1 MPSADDNR
9 INKIEMKKFL
19 TAAVVAASI
28 SSMAAQGQQSIDN
41 PMTQAMLDVYAKEL
55 EANPKDADIYFRRAN
70 EYYKFNQYLRAL
82 ADVDK
87 TLEYAPAGNRD
98 LRFQAYMLRADI
110 YQMLDK
116 HREALADFS
125 EALKLDPTSFMALYQ
140 KANEE
145 YALGDY
151 SAAKADYTRLRA
163 TNPRSVEALT
173 GLARVAVKEND
184 LGRASEYMDGAVEMM
199 SADSDIYIRRASVR
213 RMQGNNTGAVEDLL
227 MAISI
232 DNNTRAFQELIDM
245 ANVDYPAVISAISTS
260 ISYAPQQGML
270 YYIRGFIAQAHDH
283 YASALADYRKLIDQ
297 NMYEYA
303 GLYNSMAQCQLALC
317 RYPQAID
324 NIDHAIS
331 MDGGKN
337 GEFYATKAR
346 ILYAQGKNSEAMDAL
361 KQASLRGYSSTNV
374 DELQALVDYA
384 AGDFE
389 KANDIYAA
397 MIVDHPEVMRNYIYR
412 AWVLADGLKQ
422 PANAQTL
429 YNRVVSM
436 TADTDN
442 GEKATSPL
450 SAVQSYR
457 GFALLFSGDR
467 QGALDWAKGLYSD
480 YRDTDGYL
488 NFVLACLYAQ
498 ASVADPSISSSEKY
512 DLTASAIK
520 SLERA
525 LQLGYGNLYEITKAD
540 TGRVSLAPLRNDSHF
555 NALIARYAHLFE

>member
-1 MPSADDNR
+1 
-9 INKIEMKKFL
+9 MKKFL
-19 TAAVVAASI
+19 AAAVVAASI
-28 SSMAAQGQQSIDN
+28 SSMAAHSQQSIDN

-98 LRFQAYMLRADI
+98 LKFQAYMLRADI

-151 SAAKADYTRLRA
+151 SAAKSDYTRLRS

-436 TADTDN
+436 TADSDN
-442 GEKATSPL
+442 GEKASSPL

-467 QGALDWAKGLYSD
+467 QGALEWAKGLYSD

-488 NFVLACLYAQ
+488 NFVIACLYAQ

-512 DLTASAIK
+512 DLTAQAIK

>member
-1 MPSADDNR
+1 
-9 INKIEMKKFL
+9 MKKFL

-28 SSMAAQGQQSIDN
+28 SSMAAQSQQSIDN

-110 YQMLDK
+110 YQMLDN

-151 SAAKADYTRLRA
+151 SAAKSDYTRLRA

-361 KQASLRGYSSTNV
+361 KQASLRGYSSTNM

-436 TADTDN
+436 TADSDN
-442 GEKATSPL
+442 GEKASSPL

-467 QGALDWAKGLYSD
+467 QGALEWAKGLYSD

>member
-1 MPSADDNR
+1 
-9 INKIEMKKFL
+9 MKKFL

-98 LRFQAYMLRADI
+98 LKFQAYMLRADI

-151 SAAKADYTRLRA
+151 SAAKADYTRLRS

-436 TADTDN
+436 TADSDN

-467 QGALDWAKGLYSD
+467 QGALEWAKGLYSD

-512 DLTASAIK
+512 DLTAQAIK

>member
-1 MPSADDNR
+1 
-9 INKIEMKKFL
+9 MKKFL

-28 SSMAAQGQQSIDN
+28 SSMTAQSQQSIDN

-55 EANPKDADIYFRRAN
+55 EGNPKDADIYFRRAN

-361 KQASLRGYSSTNV
+361 KQASLRGYSSTNM

-436 TADTDN
+436 TADSDN

-467 QGALDWAKGLYSD
+467 PGALDWAKGLYSD

-488 NFVLACLYAQ
+488 NYVLACLYAQ

>member
-1 MPSADDNR
+1 
-9 INKIEMKKFL
+9 MKKFL

-28 SSMAAQGQQSIDN
+28 SSMTAQSQQSIDN

-346 ILYAQGKNSEAMDAL
+346 ILYAQGKNSGAMDAL
-361 KQASLRGYSSTNV
+361 KQASLRGYSSTNM

-436 TADTDN
+436 TADSDN

>member
-1 MPSADDNR
+1 
-9 INKIEMKKFL
+9 MKKFL

-28 SSMAAQGQQSIDN
+28 SSMTAQSQQSIDN

-361 KQASLRGYSSTNV
+361 KQASLRGYSSTNM

-436 TADTDN
+436 TADSDN

-467 QGALDWAKGLYSD
+467 PGALDWAKGLYSD

>member
-1 MPSADDNR
+1 
-9 INKIEMKKFL
+9 MKKFL

-28 SSMAAQGQQSIDN
+28 SSMTAQSQQSIDN

-361 KQASLRGYSSTNV
+361 KQASLRGYSSTNM

-436 TADTDN
+436 TADSDN

-540 TGRVSLAPLRNDSHF
+540 TGRVSFAPLRNDSHF

>member
-1 MPSADDNR
+1 
-9 INKIEMKKFL
+9 MKKFL

-28 SSMAAQGQQSIDN
+28 SSMTAQSQQSIDN

-361 KQASLRGYSSTNV
+361 KQASLRGYSSTNM

-436 TADTDN
+436 TADSDN

-488 NFVLACLYAQ
+488 NFVIACLYAQ

>member
-1 MPSADDNR
+1 
-9 INKIEMKKFL
+9 MKKFL

-28 SSMAAQGQQSIDN
+28 SSMTAQSQQSIDN

-297 NMYEYA
+297 NMYEYS

-361 KQASLRGYSSTNV
+361 KQASLRGYSSTNM

-436 TADTDN
+436 TADSDN

>member
-1 MPSADDNR
+1 
-9 INKIEMKKFL
+9 MKKFL

>member
-1 MPSADDNR
+1 
-9 INKIEMKKFL
+9 MKKFL

-98 LRFQAYMLRADI
+98 LKFQAYMLRADI

-116 HREALADFS
+116 HSEALADFS

-151 SAAKADYTRLRA
+151 SAAKSDYTRLRS

-436 TADTDN
+436 TADSDN
-442 GEKATSPL
+442 GEKASSPL

-467 QGALDWAKGLYSD
+467 QGALEWAKGLYSD

-512 DLTASAIK
+512 DLTAQAIK

>member
-1 MPSADDNR
+1 
-9 INKIEMKKFL
+9 MKKFL

-28 SSMAAQGQQSIDN
+28 SSMAAQSQQSIDN

-361 KQASLRGYSSTNV
+361 KQASLRGYSSTNM

-436 TADTDN
+436 TADSDN

-488 NFVLACLYAQ
+488 NFVIACLYAQ

>member
-1 MPSADDNR
+1 
-9 INKIEMKKFL
+9 MKKLL

-28 SSMAAQGQQSIDN
+28 SSMTAQSQQSIDN

-361 KQASLRGYSSTNV
+361 KKASLRGYSSTNV
-374 DELQALVDYA
+374 DELQALVDYV

-436 TADTDN
+436 TADSDN

-457 GFALLFSGDR
+457 GFALLFTGDR

-512 DLTASAIK
+512 DLTAQAIK

>member
-1 MPSADDNR
+1 
-9 INKIEMKKFL
+9 MKKFL

-28 SSMAAQGQQSIDN
+28 SSMTAQSQQSIDN

-98 LRFQAYMLRADI
+98 LKFQAYMLRADI

-151 SAAKADYTRLRA
+151 SAAKADYTRLRS

-422 PANAQTL
+422 LANAQTL

-436 TADTDN
+436 TADSDN

-467 QGALDWAKGLYSD
+467 PGALDWAKGLYSD

>member
-1 MPSADDNR
+1 
-9 INKIEMKKFL
+9 MKKFL

-28 SSMAAQGQQSIDN
+28 SSMAAHSQQSIDN

-98 LRFQAYMLRADI
+98 LKFQAYMLRADI

-436 TADTDN
+436 TADSDN
-442 GEKATSPL
+442 GEKASSPL

-467 QGALDWAKGLYSD
+467 QGALEWAKGLYSD

-512 DLTASAIK
+512 DLTAQAIK

>member
-1 MPSADDNR
+1 
-9 INKIEMKKFL
+9 MKKFL

-28 SSMAAQGQQSIDN
+28 SSMTAQSQQSIDN

-116 HREALADFS
+116 HREAFADFS

-361 KQASLRGYSSTNV
+361 KQASLRGYSSTNM

-436 TADTDN
+436 TADSDN
-442 GEKATSPL
+442 GEKVTSPL

>member
-1 MPSADDNR
+1 
-9 INKIEMKKFL
+9 MKKFL

-28 SSMAAQGQQSIDN
+28 SSMTAQSQQSIDN

-436 TADTDN
+436 TADSDN

-467 QGALDWAKGLYSD
+467 QGALEWAKGLYSD

-512 DLTASAIK
+512 DLTAQAIK

>member
-1 MPSADDNR
+1 
-9 INKIEMKKFL
+9 MKKFL
-19 TAAVVAASI
+19 AAAVVAASI
-28 SSMAAQGQQSIDN
+28 SSMAAHSQQSIDN

-98 LRFQAYMLRADI
+98 LKFQAYMLRADI

-151 SAAKADYTRLRA
+151 SAAKSDYTRLRS

-361 KQASLRGYSSTNV
+361 KQASLRGYSSTNM

-436 TADTDN
+436 TADSDN

-467 QGALDWAKGLYSD
+467 QGALEWAKGLYSD

-512 DLTASAIK
+512 DLTAQAIK

>member
-1 MPSADDNR
+1 
-9 INKIEMKKFL
+9 MKKFL

-28 SSMAAQGQQSIDN
+28 SSMAAQSQQSIDN

-98 LRFQAYMLRADI
+98 LKFQAYMLRADI

-151 SAAKADYTRLRA
+151 SAAKADYTRLRS

-436 TADTDN
+436 TADSDN

-457 GFALLFSGDR
+457 GFALLFTGDR
-467 QGALDWAKGLYSD
+467 QGALEWAKGLYSD

-512 DLTASAIK
+512 DLTAQAIK

>member
-1 MPSADDNR
+1 
-9 INKIEMKKFL
+9 MKKFL

-98 LRFQAYMLRADI
+98 LKFQAYMLRADI

-151 SAAKADYTRLRA
+151 SAAKADYTRLRS

-436 TADTDN
+436 TADSDN
-442 GEKATSPL
+442 GEKASSPL

-467 QGALDWAKGLYSD
+467 QGALEWAKGLYSD

>member
-1 MPSADDNR
+1 
-9 INKIEMKKFL
+9 MKKFL

-28 SSMAAQGQQSIDN
+28 SSMTAQSQQSIDN

-361 KQASLRGYSSTNV
+361 KQASLRGYSSTNM

-397 MIVDHPEVMRNYIYR
+397 MIVDYPEVMRNYIYR

-436 TADTDN
+436 TADSDN
-442 GEKATSPL
+442 GEKVTSPL

>member
-1 MPSADDNR
+1 
-9 INKIEMKKFL
+9 MKKFL

-28 SSMAAQGQQSIDN
+28 SSMTAQSQQSIDN

-145 YALGDY
+145 YALDDY

-213 RMQGNNTGAVEDLL
+213 RMQGNHTGAVEDLL

-361 KQASLRGYSSTNV
+361 KQASLRGYSSTNM

-436 TADTDN
+436 TADSDN

>member
-1 MPSADDNR
+1 
-9 INKIEMKKFL
+9 MKKFL

-28 SSMAAQGQQSIDN
+28 SSMTAQSQQSIDN

-436 TADTDN
+436 TADSDN

-467 QGALDWAKGLYSD
+467 PGALDWAKGLYSD

>member
-1 MPSADDNR
+1 
-9 INKIEMKKFL
+9 MKKFL

-28 SSMAAQGQQSIDN
+28 SSMAAHSQQSIDN

-98 LRFQAYMLRADI
+98 LKFQAYMLRADI

-151 SAAKADYTRLRA
+151 SAAKADYTRLRS

-436 TADTDN
+436 TADSDN
-442 GEKATSPL
+442 GEKASSPL

-467 QGALDWAKGLYSD
+467 QGALEWAKGLYSD

-498 ASVADPSISSSEKY
+498 ASVADSSISSSEKY
-512 DLTASAIK
+512 DLTAQAIK

>member
-1 MPSADDNR
+1 
-9 INKIEMKKFL
+9 MKKFL

-28 SSMAAQGQQSIDN
+28 SSMTAQSQQSIDN

-361 KQASLRGYSSTNV
+361 KQASLRGYSSTNM

-397 MIVDHPEVMRNYIYR
+397 MIVEHPEVMRNYIYR

-436 TADTDN
+436 TADSDN

>member
-1 MPSADDNR
+1 
-9 INKIEMKKFL
+9 MKKFL

-98 LRFQAYMLRADI
+98 LKFQAYMLRADI

-151 SAAKADYTRLRA
+151 SAAKADYTRLRS

-436 TADTDN
+436 TADSDN
-442 GEKATSPL
+442 GEKASSPL

-467 QGALDWAKGLYSD
+467 QGALEWAKGLYSD

-512 DLTASAIK
+512 DLTAQAIK

>member
-1 MPSADDNR
+1 
-9 INKIEMKKFL
+9 MKKFL

-28 SSMAAQGQQSIDN
+28 SSMTAQSQQSIDN

-116 HREALADFS
+116 HREAFADFS

-361 KQASLRGYSSTNV
+361 KQASLRGYSSTNM

-436 TADTDN
+436 TADSDN
-442 GEKATSPL
+442 GEKVTSPL

-498 ASVADPSISSSEKY
+498 ASVANPSISSSEKY

>member
-1 MPSADDNR
+1 
-9 INKIEMKKFL
+9 MKKFL

-28 SSMAAQGQQSIDN
+28 SSMAAQSQQSIDN

-98 LRFQAYMLRADI
+98 LKFQAYMLRADI

-151 SAAKADYTRLRA
+151 SAAKSDYTRLRA

-297 NMYEYA
+297 NIYEYA

-374 DELQALVDYA
+374 DELQALIDYA

-436 TADTDN
+436 TAESDN

-467 QGALDWAKGLYSD
+467 QGALEWAKGLYSD

-512 DLTASAIK
+512 DLTAQAIK

>member
-1 MPSADDNR
+1 
-9 INKIEMKKFL
+9 MKKFL

-28 SSMAAQGQQSIDN
+28 SSMAAHSQQSIDN

-98 LRFQAYMLRADI
+98 LKFQAYMLRADI

-151 SAAKADYTRLRA
+151 SAAKSDYTRLRS

-436 TADTDN
+436 TADSDN
-442 GEKATSPL
+442 GEKASSPL

-467 QGALDWAKGLYSD
+467 QGALEWAKGLYSD

-512 DLTASAIK
+512 DLTAQAIK

-540 TGRVSLAPLRNDSHF
+540 TGRVSLAPLRNYSHF

>member
-1 MPSADDNR
+1 
-9 INKIEMKKFL
+9 MKKFL

-28 SSMAAQGQQSIDN
+28 SSMAAQSQQSIDN

-98 LRFQAYMLRADI
+98 LKFQAYMLRADI

-361 KQASLRGYSSTNV
+361 KQASLRGYSSTNM

-436 TADTDN
+436 TADSDN
-442 GEKATSPL
+442 GEKASSPL

-467 QGALDWAKGLYSD
+467 QGALEWAKGLYSD

>member
-1 MPSADDNR
+1 
-9 INKIEMKKFL
+9 MKKFL

-28 SSMAAQGQQSIDN
+28 SSMTAQSQQSIDN

-98 LRFQAYMLRADI
+98 LKFQAYMLRADI

-125 EALKLDPTSFMALYQ
+125 EALKIDPTSFMALYQ

-436 TADTDN
+436 TADSDN

-467 QGALDWAKGLYSD
+467 QGALEWGKGLYSD

>member
-1 MPSADDNR
+1 
-9 INKIEMKKFL
+9 MKKFL

-98 LRFQAYMLRADI
+98 LKFQAYMLRADI

-151 SAAKADYTRLRA
+151 SAAKADYTRLRS

-283 YASALADYRKLIDQ
+283 YASALVDYRKLIDQ

-436 TADTDN
+436 TADSDN
-442 GEKATSPL
+442 GEKASSPL

-467 QGALDWAKGLYSD
+467 QGALEWAKGLYSD

-512 DLTASAIK
+512 DLTAQAIK

>member
-1 MPSADDNR
+1 
-9 INKIEMKKFL
+9 MKKFL
-19 TAAVVAASI
+19 AAAVVAASI

-98 LRFQAYMLRADI
+98 LKFQAYMLRADI

-151 SAAKADYTRLRA
+151 SAAKADYTRLRS

-436 TADTDN
+436 TADSDN

-457 GFALLFSGDR
+457 GFALLFTGDR
-467 QGALDWAKGLYSD
+467 QGALEWAKGLYSD

-512 DLTASAIK
+512 DLTAQAIK

>member
-1 MPSADDNR
+1 MR
-9 INKIEMKKFL
+9 KII

-28 SSMAAQGQQSIDN
+28 ASVTASAQNSIDN

-55 EANPKDADIYFRRAN
+55 EANPQDADIYLRRAN

-87 TLEYAPAGNRD
+87 AIEYAPEANRD
-98 LRFQAYMLRADI
+98 LRFQAHMLRADI
-110 YQMLDK
+110 YQMMSK
-116 HREALADFS
+116 HSEALADFS
-125 EALKLDPTSFMALYQ
+125 AALKLDPTSFMALYQ

-145 YALGDY
+145 YELGDY
-151 SAAKADYTRLRA
+151 AAAKADYTRLRS

-173 GLARVAVKEND
+173 GLARVAVKENN
-184 LGRASEYMDGAVEMM
+184 LGLASEYMDGAVEMM

-232 DNNTRAFQELIDM
+232 DNNTRAFQELIDI
-245 ANVDYPAVISAISTS
+245 ANADYPAVVTGLSTS

-283 YASALADYRKLIDQ
+283 YAAALADYRKLIDQ

-303 GLYNSMAQCQLALC
+303 GLYNSMAQCEFALC
-317 RYPQAID
+317 RYKQALD
-324 NIDHAIS
+324 DVDHAIT

-346 ILYAQGKNSEAMDAL
+346 ILYAQGKNEEAMLALQDAT
-361 KQASLRGYSSTNV
+361 SRGYTSVNSH
-374 DELQALVDYA
+374 ELEALVDYA
-384 AGDFE
+384 EGKYDM
-389 KANDIYAA
+389 ANEIFAS
-397 MIVDHPEVMRNYIYR
+397 MIIDRPEVMRNYIYR

-422 PANAQTL
+422 PSNAQSL
-429 YNRVVSM
+429 YSRVVSM
-436 TADTDN
+436 TAGEPSDGQN
-442 GEKATSPL
+442 GVSAL
-450 SAVQSYR
+450 AAVQSYR

-467 QGALDWAKGLYSD
+467 AGAIQWASDLQRD

-488 NFVLACLYAQ
+488 NFMAACLYAQ
-498 ASVADPSISSSEKY
+498 ATTSDGLSPAEKS
-512 DLTASAIK
+512 DLTERSIK
-520 SLERA
+520 ALEKS
-525 LQLGYGNLYEITKAD
+525 LQLGYGNLYEISTAD
-540 TGRVSLAPLRNDSHF
+540 TGRVSLAPVRSDSHF
-555 NALIARYAHLFE
+555 NALLARYAHLFE

>member
-1 MPSADDNR
+1 
-9 INKIEMKKFL
+9 MKKFL
-19 TAAVVAASI
+19 TAAFAAASI
-28 SSMAAQGQQSIDN
+28 ASISAQGQQSIDN

-87 TLEYAPAGNRD
+87 TLEHAPSANRD

-110 YQMLDK
+110 YQMLNK

-125 EALKLDPTSFMALYQ
+125 EALKLDPASFMALYQ

-145 YALGDY
+145 YELGDY
-151 SAAKADYTRLRA
+151 SAAKSDYTRLRA
-163 TNPRSVEALT
+163 ANPRSVEALT
-173 GLARVAVKEND
+173 GLARVAVKENN
-184 LGRASEYMDGAVEMM
+184 LGLASEYMDGAVEMM

-232 DNNTRAFQELIDM
+232 DNNTRAFQELIDI
-245 ANVDYPAVISAISTS
+245 ANVDYPAVITGLSTS

-270 YYIRGFIAQAHDH
+270 YYIRAFIAQAHDH
-283 YASALADYRKLIDQ
+283 YAAALADYRKLIDQ

-317 RYPQAID
+317 RYPQALD
-324 NIDHAIS
+324 NVDHAIT
-331 MDGGKN
+331 MDGGAN
-337 GEFYATKAR
+337 GEFFATKAR
-346 ILYAQGKNSEAMDAL
+346 ILYAQGKNEEAL
-361 KQASLRGYSSTNV
+361 KALKDASSRGYSAASIH
-374 DELQALVDYA
+374 EIEALVDYA
-384 AGDFE
+384 AGQFE
-389 KANDIYAA
+389 QANDIYAS
-397 MIVDHPEVMRNYIYR
+397 MIIDQPDVMRNYIYR
-412 AWVLADGLKQ
+412 AWVLADGLRQ
-422 PANAQTL
+422 QANAQTI

-436 TADTDN
+436 TAADENTDGGNDTA
-442 GEKATSPL
+442 K
-450 SAVQSYR
+450 SALAAIQSYR

-467 QGALDWAKGLYSD
+467 EGALAWASALRRD

-488 NFVLACLYAQ
+488 NFVIACLYAQ
-498 ASVADPSISSSEKY
+498 ATVADPSISASEKS
-512 DLTASAIK
+512 DLTAQAIK

-525 LQLGYGNLYEITKAD
+525 LQLGYGNLYEISTAD
-540 TGRVSLAPLRNDSHF
+540 TGRVSLAPIRNDSHF
-555 NALIARYAHLFE
+555 NALLARYSHLFE